1 MLRLTLCNL
10 MNCSPAGSSRQE
22 YWSGLPCPS
31 PGDVPDTGLKPACVN
46 VSCIGRC
53 FFFFFRECCL
63 GRLGAGSARDGVGG
77 EEATELNPAGWKRIH
92 RLKKCKR
99 NFMEKDCVS
108 MDKNSICYV
117 RKNKSSL
124 VFLEHQVGDESK
136 EMRLESSQDPRS

>member
-1 MLRLTLCNL
+1 MFPTQGSNL
-10 MNCSPAGSSRQE
+10 HVLMSPALEG
-22 YWSGLPCPS
+22 
-31 PGDVPDTGLKPACVN
+31 V
-46 VSCIGRC
+46 
-53 FFFFFRECCL
+53 FFFFFCECCL
-63 GRLGAGSARDGVGG
+63 GSLGAGSARDGVGG